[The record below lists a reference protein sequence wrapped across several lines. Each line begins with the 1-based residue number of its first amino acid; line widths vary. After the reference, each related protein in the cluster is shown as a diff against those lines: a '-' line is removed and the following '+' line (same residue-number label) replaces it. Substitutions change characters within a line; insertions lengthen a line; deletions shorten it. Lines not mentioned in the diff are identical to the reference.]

1 MEQAPK
7 EALVIDK
14 NFLPC
19 LLLVFICSQARVGP
33 RLVHTPY
40 TQRTDKYQ
48 YDQYVRLFTDRRTV
62 RGRVLVQ
69 AVFGD
74 SVLRNY
80 LPA

>member
-1 MEQAPK
+1 MEHAPK
-7 EALVIDK
+7 EALMIDK
-14 NFLPC
+14 TAYPVSSL
-19 LLLVFICSQARVGP
+19 CSQARVGP

-40 TQRTDKYQ
+40 TQQTDKYQ
-48 YDQYVRLFTDRRTV
+48 YDQYVQYVRLFTDRRTV